1 MIGHW
6 NVSLLA
12 FGLVCVAGCMQES
25 VWRGVMRSL
34 DNFSKAASN
43 NRWCEGAWPP
53 QLAGTREGKRG
64 WLIVWPCEDF
74 SVLWNLRRKTWE
86 LQDPV
91 KTRTTYFVWVVYL
104 YALKGHSLHI
114 DKTSQSVSGRRKP
127 VHVTKWE
134 ETQKSCG
141 GDLKK
146 KKKEWFGAD
155 PPSQLQTGD
164 LRRQVEPTIGS
175 LLLSEEWT
183 CASVSAC
190 LFLDT
195 PRKLWRQT
203 RVCLVLFFFIFMEKT
218 IKHSSSLGF
227 FVM

>member
-91 KTRTTYFVWVVYL
+91 KTRTTHFVWVVYL

-146 KKKEWFGAD
+146 KKKKSDLAQTLPVSCRLEIYAGRWSLQLALCCCQRNEHVRLS
-155 PPSQLQTGD
+155 PP
-164 LRRQVEPTIGS
+164 
-175 LLLSEEWT
+175 
-183 CASVSAC
+183 ASSWILHANSDAKLVS
-190 LFLDT
+190 
-195 PRKLWRQT
+195 
-203 RVCLVLFFFIFMEKT
+203 VLFCFF
-218 IKHSSSLGF
+218 SSSWKKL
-227 FVM
+227 

>member
-34 DNFSKAASN
+34 DNFSNAASN

-86 LQDPV
+86 LQDLV

-146 KKKEWFGAD
+146 KKKRVIWRR
-155 PPSQLQTGD
+155 PSQ
-164 LRRQVEPTIGS
+164 
-175 LLLSEEWT
+175 
-183 CASVSAC
+183 SAADWRFTQAGGAYNW
-190 LFLDT
+190 LFVAV
-195 PRKLWRQT
+195 RGMNMC
-203 RVCLVLFFFIFMEKT
+203 VCLRLPLPGYSTQTLTPNSCLSCFVFFHLHGKNYKT
-218 IKHSSSLGF
+218 
-227 FVM
+227 